1 MLWSN
6 QKTAATPRTPV
17 PYSTCHIISSGAPSR
32 LPEGAEAPAPCSTS
46 CGSRKK
52 GSHRRRKAVVLLRKI
67 HQHIFNQR
75 NDHQHKLGSHAGEPV
90 RKDWGKKTP
99 ARRTHICQGCPFRP
113 LLVRRTVSDESDT
126 KEGKNSAYLSLRNL
140 LPQPLLPLA
149 GFGREVLPEIS

>member
-6 QKTAATPRTPV
+6 QKTAATPRTLV

-75 NDHQHKLGSHAGEPV
+75 NDHQHKLARMLVSQFGRIGE
-90 RKDWGKKTP
+90 K
-99 ARRTHICQGCPFRP
+99 RP
-113 LLVRRTVSDESDT
+113 LL
-126 KEGKNSAYLSLRNL
+126 
-140 LPQPLLPLA
+140 A
-149 GFGREVLPEIS
+149 GLTFARAVPSGLY